1 MIHYIHIAEKAHGFL
16 QIYLINVLKA
26 FGVKFLMFSEAEF
39 LLTGDSC
46 KVIISFSI
54 PLFVYSSAVEAF
66 PLEVQEAE
74 ENFDLALI
82 ASFEIDVAPHLG
94 DKRVPDDLVSQL
106 AKVLRQGSRL
116 YESEVEPVAATNSPA
131 NVPRS
136 GRMDAL
142 DMQKHYELG
151 STESGSLVPRERF
164 SYWCLDL
171 LFLVCSNI
179 TNGKLPV
186 SPREF
191 CFSPWE

>member
-1 MIHYIHIAEKAHGFL
+1 M
-16 QIYLINVLKA
+16 LI
-26 FGVKFLMFSEAEF
+26 GEF
-39 LLTGDSC
+39 HEVCL
-46 KVIISFSI
+46 FSI
-54 PLFVYSSAVEAF
+54 HSLVYSSAVEAF
-66 PLEVQEAE
+66 PLEIQEAE

-106 AKVLRQGSRL
+106 AKVLQQGSRL
-116 YESEVEPVAATNSPA
+116 YESDVEPVVAANPA
-131 NVPRS
+131 DNTQRS
-136 GRMDAL
+136 ERIDAV
-142 DMQKHYELG
+142 DMQKHYDLG

-191 CFSPWE
+191 SFSLWE

>member
-1 MIHYIHIAEKAHGFL
+1 MVR
-16 QIYLINVLKA
+16 LID
-26 FGVKFLMFSEAEF
+26 FFSSKRS
-39 LLTGDSC
+39 LD
-46 KVIISFSI
+46 
-54 PLFVYSSAVEAF
+54 YSSAVEAF

-106 AKVLRQGSRL
+106 AKVLQQGSRL
-116 YESEVEPVAATNSPA
+116 YESEVDPA
-131 NVPRS
+131 ISANPAVS
-136 GRMDAL
+136 TVDL
-142 DMQKHYELG
+142 QKQYDVG

-179 TNGKLPV
+179 TNGKPV
-186 SPREF
+186 LYCE
-191 CFSPWE
+191 